1 LVGCS
6 SLGSTSNFVSSANLN
21 LISGEQLFD
30 TPIDPTEIPNY
41 DPLKLPASAD
51 QWLREVGYS
60 AKGRSAA
67 PNLLKLIVS
76 TYGLNVEYD
85 SSTTL
90 TAAESFA
97 KRSANC
103 LSYSMLALALANKVG
118 LDADIRL
125 IDTPLSW
132 DYIDDSQLKF
142 NRHVNI
148 AITSRIKRQPT
159 VSLTGNS
166 NHGSASSRFSRT
178 SSSGRKQIIVG
189 DINAPDM
196 NIEHLPAINLKL
208 NEVRS
213 LYFSNRASELII
225 AGNVRQAFGYLNRA
239 LSEDPDNSDAW
250 VNIGIIYRRANHFDA
265 AEVAY
270 LRALNANYNN
280 YVGLQGLSRVY
291 NAQNRLE
298 EAQEINNR
306 LTFRRAKNPY
316 YHFSLAK
323 KYQDSPATALKHLDK
338 AIQLAKHEYR
348 FYYFKA
354 VIHARQGDKDSTSKA
369 LTLAKHYSPAS
380 QTDRFSRKLASLE

>member
-1 LVGCS
+1 LQLLSGKRLFES
-6 SLGSTSNFVSSANLN
+6 PIG
-21 LISGEQLFD
+21 LID
-30 TPIDPTEIPNY
+30 IPSY
-41 DPLKLPASAD
+41 DPLELPDSAD
-51 QWLREVGYS
+51 DWLDEIGYE
-60 AKGRSAA
+60 ARGRRAA
-67 PNLLKLIVS
+67 SNLLKLIVS
-76 TYGLNVEYD
+76 PYGLDVDYN
-85 SSTTL
+85 SSTTF
-90 TAAESFA
+90 TVTQSFN

-103 LSYSMLALALANKVG
+103 LSYSMLVLALANKIG
-118 LDADIRL
+118 FDADIRL

-142 NRHVNI
+142 NRHVNV
-148 AITSRIKRQPT
+148 AIRSRIKQQPT

-178 SSSGRKQIIVG
+178 SSSGRTQIIVG

-196 NIEHLPAINLKL
+196 NIEHLPARNLKL

-225 AGNVRQAFGYLNRA
+225 AGDVRQAFGYLNRA
-239 LSEDPDNSDAW
+239 LSEDSDNSDAW

-280 YVGLQGLSRVY
+280 YVALQGLSRVY

-298 EAQEINNR
+298 EAQKINNR

-323 KYQDSPATALKHLDK
+323 KFQDSPATALKHLDK

-354 VIHARQGDKDSTSKA
+354 VIHARQGDKDNTMRA
-369 LTLAKHYSPAS
+369 LTLAKQYSPAS
-380 QTDRFSRKLASLE
+380 QTERFSGKLASLE